1 MSSSNESQSPQPVIV
16 RTKPRRGKGKKLKI
30 STPAPASSSEEEVMI
45 SGSEIEYASD
55 AVTASPFTTTDE
67 EGDEPIH
74 IEPVEGITVAEAE
87 ATVTLNNTTLST
99 VELIAEKR
107 VKKGSKYT
115 VEEVDAVKAIITKN
129 VNKLVLSNKQ
139 LEIAKWIEV
148 DDIKQRN
155 AERKLSGMPSLKSE
169 KASFCMEASFDKAY
183 FLELQNQYTQ
193 EDGEIYTLQA
203 FQHAINTWFFQH
215 INIGNAYARSGGYKK
230 LVETK
235 SAGVKCVGVDMPKEF
250 FRTNG
255 EGFLQGYL
263 LTDEGKAQLEIGED
277 LQRIKRTAN
286 KSAKGTNETKEQ
298 RARNTA
304 TAFQKME
311 TDELEQQMMALQA
324 LMAKRQA
331 DKVTEDSNGSSAY

>member
-1 MSSSNESQSPQPVIV
+1 MSSANESQSPQPVIV

-74 IEPVEGITVAEAE
+74 IEPVDGITVAEAE

-99 VELIAEKR
+99 AHLIAEKR

-148 DDIKQRN
+148 DDIKTRN

-235 SAGVKCVGVDMPKEF
+235 SGGVKCVGVDMPKEF

-277 LQRIKRTAN
+277 LSKRW
-286 KSAKGTNETKEQ
+286 K
-298 RARNTA
+298 
-304 TAFQKME
+304 
-311 TDELEQQMMALQA
+311 
-324 LMAKRQA
+324 LMNWNSKCWLYRR
-331 DKVTEDSNGSSAY
+331 